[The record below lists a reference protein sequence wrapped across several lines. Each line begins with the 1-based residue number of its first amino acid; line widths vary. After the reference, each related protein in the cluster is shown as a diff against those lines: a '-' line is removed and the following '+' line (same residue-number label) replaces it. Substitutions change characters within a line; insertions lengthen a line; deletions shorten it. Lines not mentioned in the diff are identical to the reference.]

1 MFSIFVKA
9 ILLLSL
15 TFSLVACQNN
25 TPSSK
30 TEINSEKS
38 ILSPNNEALYKKVVA
53 IHDDVMPE
61 NSTIVALQQK
71 LKKYLPK
78 VSEDKKPELLEIL
91 SDLQKGFDAMMD
103 WMHEFKNLELD
114 ADIYAKWTDSEIENY
129 LKKEEDK
136 IKHVAELM
144 RSSIAHA
151 NAWIKQSDFIIID

>member
-9 ILLLSL
+9 IVAAFLC
-15 TFSLVACQNN
+15 FSIFACQNPL
-25 TPSSK
+25 PSEQ
-30 TEINSEKS
+30 TEIKGEKS
-38 ILSPNNEALYKKVVA
+38 ILSPSNDALYKKVVG

-61 NSTIVALQQK
+61 NTTIVALQQK
-71 LKKYLPK
+71 LKKYVPK
-78 VSEDKKPELLEIL
+78 VSENDKPALLEIL
-91 SDLQKGFDAMMD
+91 SELQKAFDGMMD

-114 ADIYAKWTDSEIENY
+114 ADTYAKWSDSEVENY

-151 NAWIKQSDFIIID
+151 NDWLKQQDFIIID